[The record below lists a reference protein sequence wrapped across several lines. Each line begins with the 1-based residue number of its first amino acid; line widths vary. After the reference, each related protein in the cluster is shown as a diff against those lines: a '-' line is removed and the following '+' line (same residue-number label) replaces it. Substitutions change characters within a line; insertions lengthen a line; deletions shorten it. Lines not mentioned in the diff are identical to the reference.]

1 MSYYIIGIGG
11 TGAKCVES
19 LIHLCAAGLMPSN
32 DELHAFFV
40 DPDTSNG
47 TLQRAQTLLTQY
59 QNCRRLQL
67 GQTELFKTPLT
78 IPASNVWSPIS
89 GRANNLHDLF
99 NYSALEGD
107 EKTKSLAHLFEVLY
121 TREEGKED
129 LNEGFRGHP
138 AIGAAYLSATVK
150 FNEDSHWKT
159 FAEKLKRQVGIG
171 GAKIVLC
178 GSIFGGTGAAG
189 IPTIGRLVRDTFD
202 SIQKSKESAQQRG
215 EETPSQKTENSK
227 FRLGSVLMLPY
238 FQFQEIADYGK
249 DGKERLRANSK
260 DFLVNTQ
267 AALKYYYLKANL
279 NVFDMV
285 YLLGEN
291 AWREVRVASPGSTT
305 QRNEPHLLEL
315 YSALA
320 SMNFFS
326 ENKTESYTM
335 TAREVENTVRWE
347 DLPPFNENVKIK
359 QKIEHFTKFASAY
372 LAVYFPMLQEIK
384 EKGGGYRAP
393 WYIDFFYRRNLSLKN
408 EDVWRQLENLREY
421 CQSYLQWLADI
432 EFSLPRGNT
441 DEEKAQRHGLINF
454 AAFADVVNGQPA
466 LNKNPG
472 NFKHELFSNLLLPIE
487 KSNSNELSKLWEKM
501 CDASITDPQADG
513 VGRFV
518 NVLFRECGKLI
529 SR

>member
-32 DELHAFFV
+32 DELHVFFV

-47 TLQRAQTLLTQY
+47 TLQRAQSLLTQY

-67 GQTELFKTPLT
+67 GQTAFLKTPLT
-78 IPASNVWSPIS
+78 IPNPNVWSPIS
-89 GRANNLHDLF
+89 GRSNNLHDLF
-99 NYSALEGD
+99 NYSGLQDD

-121 TREEGKED
+121 TREEGNED

-150 FNEDSHWKT
+150 FKEDNHWKI
-159 FAEKLKRQVGIG
+159 FAEKLKRHVGIG

-202 SIQKSKESAQQRG
+202 SIQQNRESTQQRG
-215 EETPSQKTENSK
+215 DSEISPKNSSK
-227 FRLGSVLMLPY
+227 FQLGSILMLPY
-238 FQFQEIADYGK
+238 FQFQEIADYDK
-249 DGKERLRANSK
+249 HGKERLRANSK

-291 AWREVRVASPGSTT
+291 AWKELRVASPGSTT
-305 QRNEPHLLEL
+305 QQNEPHLLEL

-320 SMNFFS
+320 SLSFFS
-326 ENKTESYTM
+326 ENKTESYIM
-335 TAREVENTVRWE
+335 TAREAAKTIRWD
-347 DLPPFNENVKIK
+347 DLPPFNENIKIK
-359 QKIEHFTKFASAY
+359 QRIEHLTKFAFAY

-384 EKGGGYRAP
+384 ATGGGYRAP
-393 WYIDFFYRRNLSLKN
+393 WYIDFFYRRNLNLKN
-408 EDVWRQLENLREY
+408 EDVWQQLESLRDY

-432 EFSLPRGNT
+432 EFSVPRDNT
-441 DEEKAQRHGLINF
+441 DEEKAQYLGLINF
-454 AAFADVVNGQPA
+454 AAFADVVNGQPT
-466 LNKNPG
+466 LKKNPG

-501 CDASITDPQADG
+501 CDASISDPQANG